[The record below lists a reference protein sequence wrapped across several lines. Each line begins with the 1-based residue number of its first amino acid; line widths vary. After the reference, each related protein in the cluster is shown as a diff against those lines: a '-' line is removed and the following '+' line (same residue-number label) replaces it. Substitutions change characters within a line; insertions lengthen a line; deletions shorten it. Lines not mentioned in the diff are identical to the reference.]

1 MFKKE
6 RTARTTIGDQDIKKY
21 KLKKPIMN
29 LRNLLKIKD
38 IVLMKLMNF
47 NKSKLNLGF
56 KLIRNH

>member
-38 IVLMKLMNF
+38 IVLMKLMYV
-47 NKSKLNLGF
+47 L
-56 KLIRNH
+56 